1 MIKGIETGAATFC
14 HSLEHR
20 FYWAAISSD
29 AILAK
34 ITQTVP
40 GQSFAVSGLLPKTWV
55 GWLAQAA
62 GIMKMKIHQNMVKF
76 CLTLVIMLG
85 VATHIHAHTGLK
97 ESTPAADSRVQAVPS
112 QIELIFTGPVRLIKL
127 DVVGDSEPQVTFS
140 PASEPES
147 VYRIPAAGLVNGE
160 YEVAWAAI
168 GADGHTIADSFRFV
182 VDRSSASLAP

>member
-14 HSLEHR
+14 HSLR
-20 FYWAAISSD
+20 MDFTGLTPAVMGYLRDYTDCI
-29 AILAK
+29 
-34 ITQTVP
+34 
-40 GQSFAVSGLLPKTWV
+40 GQ
-55 GWLAQAA
+55 LAQAA
-62 GIMKMKIHQNMVKF
+62 GIMKMKIHRNMVKF
-76 CLTLVIMLG
+76 CLALFIMLG

-127 DVVGDSEPQVTFS
+127 DVVGDSEPQVTFR

-182 VDRSSASLAP
+182 IDLSAASSAP

>member
-1 MIKGIETGAATFC
+1 
-14 HSLEHR
+14 
-20 FYWAAISSD
+20 
-29 AILAK
+29 
-34 ITQTVP
+34 
-40 GQSFAVSGLLPKTWV
+40 
-55 GWLAQAA
+55 
-62 GIMKMKIHQNMVKF
+62 MKMKIHQNMDKF
-76 CLTLVIMLG
+76 CLTLFIILG
-85 VATHIHAHTGLK
+85 IATHIHAHTGLR

-112 QIELIFTGPVRLIKL
+112 QIELIFTGPVRLIRL

-182 VDRSSASLAP
+182 VDLSAASSAP

>member
-1 MIKGIETGAATFC
+1 MRYCETYTECTGQ
-14 HSLEHR
+14 R
-20 FYWAAISSD
+20 F
-29 AILAK
+29 
-34 ITQTVP
+34 
-40 GQSFAVSGLLPKTWV
+40 FESGLLPKIRV

-76 CLTLVIMLG
+76 CLTLFIMLG
-85 VATHIHAHTGLK
+85 IATHIYAHTGLK

-168 GADGHTIADSFRFV
+168 GADGHTMADSFRFV
-182 VDRSSASLAP
+182 VDLSAASSAP